1 MWRYAWLFFSSSGP
15 LFQRGLLY
23 ICREIFEER
32 RMSPSWIQL
41 LIVVVVALLLFGGRG
56 RISSIMGDMAKGIGA
71 FRKGL
76 KDEEETKSVE
86 KDEMVDVTPKKDET
100 KASS

>member
-1 MWRYAWLFFSSSGP
+1 MGSVGP
-15 LFQRGLLY
+15 LQ
-23 ICREIFEER
+23 
-32 RMSPSWIQL
+32 
-41 LIVVVVALLLFGGRG
+41 IVLVIVVALLLFGGRG

-76 KDEEETKSVE
+76 KDEEETKSV
-86 KDEMVDVTPKKDET
+86 DNDDMVNVTPKKDET